1 MQAKAGQGRAGQS
14 RAGLGKQGRAGNGSG
29 QPGAQRSTA
38 QRSTAQR
45 STAQHR
51 TPKYQKPN
59 ERGRRLTCS
68 RLVMEPSRM
77 PKNSTPV
84 IWDISITAR
93 SALVMGRMSP
103 NPMVETVVS
112 DQ

>member
-1 MQAKAGQGRAGQS
+1 M
-14 RAGLGKQGRAGNGSG
+14 
-29 QPGAQRSTA
+29 
-38 QRSTAQR
+38 
-45 STAQHR
+45 
-51 TPKYQKPN
+51 
-59 ERGRRLTCS
+59 TCS